1 MNVLNRMN
9 LNIAKAALA
18 PARTMNEKGYS
29 LGAKHGTA
37 LEGLLY
43 HVYPL
48 TDTKGDLKAS
58 MESVVE
64 DINAPG
70 IDGQSLYSEG
80 IMGIVPDIAAKLNE
94 HLTFCRN
101 TIIPKV
107 EELATRVEKEIAST
121 SASSLLR
128 FKVVAEKLP
137 EAMQDTDIVDSVSRW
152 AAESLDT
159 EPLSLKVNMG
169 EYTEEE
175 LLGFITTGNIR
186 VDAKL
191 RGLVESNPG
200 TLQRI
205 YDGLFRRQTFNNV
218 QQLFGG
224 VIAFKGLSPEDSDA
238 YAALMAY
245 LLAQHF
251 VNNTDE
257 KANATYS
264 EYLRYVTDI
273 RGQAALK
280 IKAVSS
286 RFNDTVES
294 GILIT
299 RIDGKTIFVNG
310 DVYKTYLDEGG
321 VVDAVLA
328 NALLDTPYRLKRE
341 IVDNQ
346 EDLVKRWQQ
355 HAMVVSNT
363 DSLITIN
370 HAKRIYVEEW
380 RKMIQEEL
388 AAQGEN
394 AGTFDINGIL
404 ETARTVANQLPGK
417 ILIDDIYTAAL
428 YIISRSRYLETDCE
442 KTISSIQEVSEK
454 HPGIEPKEAALLAA
468 ISYVCDW
475 VADQFQ
481 IIHN

>member
-29 LGAKHGTA
+29 LGAKPGTA

-43 HVYPL
+43 YVYPL
-48 TDTKGDLKAS
+48 VDTQGDLKSS
-58 MESVVE
+58 MESIVE
-64 DINAPG
+64 DINAPTITG
-70 IDGQSLYSEG
+70 KSTYEEG
-80 IMGIVPDIAAKLNE
+80 IMGIVPEIAAKLNE
-94 HLTFCRN
+94 HLSFCRN
-101 TIIPKV
+101 VIIPKV
-107 EELATRVEKEIAST
+107 EDLATRVEKELAST
-121 SASSLLR
+121 NTSSLLR

-137 EAMQDTDIVDSVSRW
+137 EAMQDTDVVEGVSRW

-159 EPLSLKVNMG
+159 APLSMKVHMG
-169 EYTEEE
+169 EYTEDE
-175 LLGFITTGNIR
+175 LLGFIATGNTR
-186 VDAKL
+186 VDAKI
-191 RGLVESNPG
+191 RGLVENNPG

-224 VIAFKGLSPEDSDA
+224 VIAFKGLSPEDSDS
-238 YAALMAY
+238 YAALIAY

-251 VNNTDE
+251 VHHTDD
-257 KANATYS
+257 KANANYT
-264 EYLRYVTDI
+264 EYLDYITGI

-280 IKAVSS
+280 IKSIS
-286 RFNDTVES
+286 TRFNSTVDN

-299 RIDGKTIFVNG
+299 RIDDKTIFVNG

-328 NALLDTPYRLKRE
+328 NALLDTPYRRKSE
-341 IVDNQ
+341 IVEHQ
-346 EDLVKRWQQ
+346 EELVKRWQQ

-363 DSLITIN
+363 DSLVVIN

-388 AAQGEN
+388 ASQGEN
-394 AGTFDINGIL
+394 ANFDINGIL
-404 ETARTVANQLPGK
+404 EVARTVVNQLPGK
-417 ILIDDIYTAAL
+417 ILTDDIYTAAL
-428 YIISRSRYLETDCE
+428 YAISRSRYLETDCE
-442 KTISSIQEVSEK
+442 QTISSIQEVSEK

-475 VADQFQ
+475 VASQFQ
-481 IIHN
+481 IIRN

>member
-29 LGAKHGTA
+29 LGVKQGTA

-43 HVYPL
+43 YVYPL
-48 TDTKGDLKAS
+48 VDTQGDLKSS
-58 MESVVE
+58 MESIVE
-64 DINAPG
+64 DINAPTITG
-70 IDGQSLYSEG
+70 KSTYEEG
-80 IMGIVPDIAAKLNE
+80 IMGIVPEIAAKLNE
-94 HLTFCRN
+94 HLSFCRN
-101 TIIPKV
+101 IIIPKV
-107 EELATRVEKEIAST
+107 EELATRVEKELAST
-121 SASSLLR
+121 NTSSLLR

-137 EAMQDTDIVDSVSRW
+137 EAMQDTDAVDGVSRW

-159 EPLSLKVNMG
+159 APLSLKVHMG
-169 EYTEEE
+169 EYTEDE
-175 LLGFITTGNIR
+175 LLGFIATGNAR
-186 VDAKL
+186 VDAKI

-224 VIAFKGLSPEDSDA
+224 VIAFKGLSPEDSDS
-238 YAALMAY
+238 YAALIAY

-251 VNNTDE
+251 VHHTDD
-257 KANATYS
+257 KANANYT
-264 EYLRYVTDI
+264 EYLDYITGI

-280 IKAVSS
+280 IKSIS
-286 RFNDTVES
+286 TRFNSTVDN

-299 RIDGKTIFVNG
+299 RIDDKTIFVNG

-328 NALLDTPYRLKRE
+328 NALLDTPYRRKSE
-341 IVDNQ
+341 IVEHQ
-346 EDLVKRWQQ
+346 EELVKRWQQ

-363 DSLITIN
+363 DSLVVIN

-388 AAQGEN
+388 ATQGEN
-394 AGTFDINGIL
+394 ANFDINGIL
-404 ETARTVANQLPGK
+404 EVARTVVNQLPGK
-417 ILIDDIYTAAL
+417 ILTDDIYTAAL
-428 YIISRSRYLETDCE
+428 YVISRSRYLETDCE
-442 KTISSIQEVSEK
+442 QTISSIQEVSEK

-475 VADQFQ
+475 VANQFQ
-481 IIHN
+481 IIRN

>member
-29 LGAKHGTA
+29 LGVKPGTA

-43 HVYPL
+43 YVYPL
-48 TDTKGDLKAS
+48 ADTQGDLKSS
-58 MESVVE
+58 MESIVE
-64 DINAPG
+64 DINAPTITG
-70 IDGQSLYSEG
+70 KSTYEEG
-80 IMGIVPDIAAKLNE
+80 IMGIVPEIAAKLNE
-94 HLTFCRN
+94 HLSFCRN
-101 TIIPKV
+101 VIIPKV
-107 EELATRVEKEIAST
+107 EELATRVEKELAST
-121 SASSLLR
+121 NASSLLR

-137 EAMQDTDIVDSVSRW
+137 KAMQDTDVVEGVSRW

-159 EPLSLKVNMG
+159 APLSMKVHMG
-169 EYTEEE
+169 EYTEDE
-175 LLGFITTGNIR
+175 LLGFIATGNTR
-186 VDAKL
+186 VDAKI

-224 VIAFKGLSPEDSDA
+224 VIAFKGLSPEDSDS
-238 YAALMAY
+238 YAALIAY

-251 VNNTDE
+251 VHHTDD
-257 KANATYS
+257 KANANYT
-264 EYLRYVTDI
+264 EYLDYITGI

-280 IKAVSS
+280 IKSIS
-286 RFNDTVES
+286 TRFNSTVDN

-299 RIDGKTIFVNG
+299 RIDDKTIFVNG

-328 NALLDTPYRLKRE
+328 NALLDTPYRRKSE
-341 IVDNQ
+341 IVEHQ
-346 EDLVKRWQQ
+346 EELVKRWQQ

-363 DSLITIN
+363 DSLIVIN

-394 AGTFDINGIL
+394 ANFDINGIL
-404 ETARTVANQLPGK
+404 EVARTVVNQLPGK
-417 ILIDDIYTAAL
+417 ILTDDIYTAAL
-428 YIISRSRYLETDCE
+428 YVISRSRYLETDCE
-442 KTISSIQEVSEK
+442 QTISSIQEVSEK

-475 VADQFQ
+475 VANQFQ
-481 IIHN
+481 IIRN